1 MTKILKTLGTLIVI
15 LACVITVKAQLP
27 PGIVPYN
34 GIPRLVPATL
44 ADFNT
49 MNYCRLTT
57 GGFIARPASPSCV
70 SIPMPSDQVTISNP
84 ASNPALTIFSNRT
97 QDLNTCYGT
106 DNLVRLYTFPS
117 ASNFTGW
124 DTTTYGVP
132 KVLRM
137 GNTTPL
143 EGTINNNTGMTA
155 SYYFIPN
162 EEQNLLV
169 FWFSFVA
176 TNPISGHYTQRNPM
190 FRGEVTDVNGNFI
203 NTNPMYSSFY
213 IIPKGTDP
221 NYHAC
226 THDIYTTGDQMT
238 CTSTYSDGVFW
249 ASWIRVAF
257 NLTDYEGQVVRLRI
271 LVSEC
276 QANVHRA
283 YCYYTGFGAKAALD
297 VQACGDDNITFE
309 APAGFSSYRWYIN
322 NVEDQN
328 LVNIRKFTRARNT
341 NETLFRCDM
350 ISRTGA
356 PSSITSTINYYDIF
370 TNFTW
375 EQKFDE
381 CDNKVQFTNTSE
393 IYKINNGGNVPQ
405 PVQYVHW
412 DFGDGQTSTEI
423 SPVHYYDGTG
433 PYNVT
438 LTVWDADSIC
448 EASSNSGEPVSITLI
463 PSEVMTTTDSVS
475 TCEEKLPYLYTDPLM
490 APSDVYSWTVGG
502 DYTVTYPLAA
512 WNGCDS
518 VVNVTL
524 DIKKPSVRIEQ
535 HQDYCETFSTE
546 LQAIP
551 NNENVTYLWNTEET
565 TPSIIAT
572 SHGTYNVTVTDE
584 NDCTAK
590 SFIKIAACEPPI
602 YIPTAI
608 TPSDKNGL
616 NDCVELYAAN
626 LISSIEFTVFNRVG
640 QIVYKTYDPHFK
652 WCGEVYGETPIN
664 TIYQYV
670 IIIVDQR
677 GIETMKKGTITVL

>member
-1 MTKILKTLGTLIVI
+1 M
-15 LACVITVKAQLP
+15 
-27 PGIVPYN
+27 
-34 GIPRLVPATL
+34 
-44 ADFNT
+44 
-49 MNYCRLTT
+49 
-57 GGFIARPASPSCV
+57 
-70 SIPMPSDQVTISNP
+70 
-84 ASNPALTIFSNRT
+84 
-97 QDLNTCYGT
+97 NTCWGT
-106 DNLVRLYTFPS
+106 DNSVRLYTFPS

-143 EGTINNNTGMTA
+143 SGGVSGNNGMSAT
-155 SYYFIPN
+155 YYFIPN

-176 TNPISGHYTQRNPM
+176 TNPISTHHSYRNPL
-190 FRGEVTDVNGNFI
+190 FRAEVTDVNGNFI
-203 NTNPMYSSFY
+203 NSNPMYSTFY
-213 IIPKGTDP
+213 ILPKGEDP
-221 NYHAC
+221 DFHAC
-226 THDIYTTGDQMT
+226 THDIYTTGDQKT
-238 CTSTYSDGVFW
+238 CTNTFSDGVFW
-249 ASWIRVAF
+249 ANWIRVAF
-257 NLTDYEGQVVRLRI
+257 NLADYEGQIVRLRI
-271 LVSEC
+271 YVSEC
-276 QANVHRA
+276 DAFVHRA

-297 VQACGDDNITFE
+297 VQACGDDNIVFE
-309 APAGFSSYRWYIN
+309 APVGFTSYRWYIN
-322 NVEDQN
+322 NVEQQSY
-328 LVNIRKFTRARNT
+328 VNVRKFTRARNI

-356 PSSITSTINYYDIF
+356 PSSITTTINYYDIF
-370 TNFTW
+370 PSFTW

-381 CDNKVQFTNTSE
+381 CDNKVEFTNTS
-393 IYKINNGGNVPQ
+393 IINKINNGGTVPQ
-405 PVQYVHW
+405 PVQYVYW
-412 DFGDGQTSTEI
+412 DFGDGQTSAEI
-423 SPVHYYDGTG
+423 SPIHYYDGTG

-438 LTVWDADSIC
+438 LKVWDADSIC
-448 EASSNSGEPVSITLI
+448 DASSNAGEPVTITLV
-463 PSEVMTTTDSVS
+463 PSEIMTTTDTVS

-490 APSDVYSWTVGG
+490 APSDVYSWTVPGN
-502 DYTVTYPLAA
+502 YTVTYPMAA

-518 VVNVTL
+518 VVHVTL

-546 LQAIP
+546 LLAIP

-565 TPSIIAT
+565 TPSIIVT
-572 SHGTYNVTVTDE
+572 THGTYDVTIRDE

-602 YIPTAI
+602 YIPSAI

-670 IIIVDQR
+670 LVIVDQR
-677 GIETMKKGTITVL
+677 GIETLKKGTITVL

>member
-34 GIPRLVPATL
+34 GIPRLVPETA

-57 GGFIARPASPSCV
+57 GGYITHPASPNCSA
-70 SIPMPSDQVTISNP
+70 IPLPSNQYTISNP
-84 ASNPALTIFSNRT
+84 ASNPALTIFSTRT
-97 QDLNTCYGT
+97 QDMNTCWGT
-106 DNLVRLYTFPS
+106 DNSVRLYTFPS

-143 EGTINNNTGMTA
+143 SGGVSGNNGMSAT
-155 SYYFIPN
+155 YYFIPN

-176 TNPISGHYTQRNPM
+176 TNPISYHHSYRNPL
-190 FRGEVTDVNGNFI
+190 FRAEVTDVNGNFI
-203 NTNPMYSSFY
+203 NSNPMYSTFY
-213 IIPKGTDP
+213 ILPKGEDP
-221 NYHAC
+221 DFHAC

-238 CTSTYSDGVFW
+238 CTNTFSDGVFW
-249 ASWIRVAF
+249 ANWIRVAF
-257 NLTDYEGQVVRLRI
+257 NLADYEGQIVRLRI
-271 LVSEC
+271 YVSEC
-276 QANVHRA
+276 DAFVHRA

-297 VQACGDDNITFE
+297 IQACGDDNITFE
-309 APAGFSSYRWYIN
+309 APVGFTSYRWYVN
-322 NVEDQN
+322 NIEDQS
-328 LVNIRKFTRARNT
+328 LVNFRKFTRARNT

-448 EASSNSGEPVSITLI
+448 DASSNAGEPIVVTLS
-463 PSEVMTTTDSVS
+463 PSEIMTTTDTVS

-490 APSDVYSWTVGG
+490 APSDVYSWTVPGN
-502 DYTVTYPLAA
+502 YTVTYPMAA

-518 VVNVTL
+518 VVDVTL
-524 DIKKPSVRIEQ
+524 DIKKPAVRIEQ

-551 NNENVTYLWNTEET
+551 NNENVTYMWNTEET
-565 TPSIIAT
+565 TPSIIVT

-602 YIPTAI
+602 YIPSAI

-670 IIIVDQR
+670 LVIVDQR
-677 GIETMKKGTITVL
+677 GIETLKKGTITVL

>member
-1 MTKILKTLGTLIVI
+1 MTKLFKTLGILVFI
-15 LACVITVKAQLP
+15 LACVTSVKAQLP

-44 ADFNT
+44 SDFNT

-57 GGFIARPASPSCV
+57 GVHMSPTTSTSC
-70 SIPMPSDQVTISNP
+70 SPIPIPGTQNTISNP
-84 ASNPALTIFSNRT
+84 ASNSALTIFSTRS
-97 QDLNTCYGT
+97 QDNNTCWGT
-106 DNLVRLYTFPS
+106 DNSVKLYTFPS
-117 ASNFTGW
+117 TSNFTGW

-137 GNTTPL
+137 GNTSPL
-143 EGTINNNTGMTA
+143 AGDMSNNNGMTA

-176 TNPISGHYTQRNPM
+176 TNPNHSLSENPF
-190 FRGEVTDVNGNFI
+190 FRVEVTDVNGSFI
-203 NTNPMYSSFY
+203 NTNPMYSTFY
-213 IIPKGTDP
+213 INPKGTSSNENP
-221 NYHAC
+221 CAQ
-226 THDIYTTGDQMT
+226 DIVSTGDQLT
-238 CTSTYSDGVFW
+238 CFNTFPQGVFW
-249 ASWIRVAF
+249 ANWIRVAF
-257 NLTDYEGQVVRLRI
+257 NLADYEGQVVRLRV

-276 QANVHRA
+276 VYDFHRA
-283 YCYYTGFGAKAALD
+283 YCYFTGFGTKAALD
-297 VQACGDDNITFE
+297 IQACGDDNIVFE
-309 APAGFSSYRWYIN
+309 APVGFTSYRWYVN
-322 NVEDQN
+322 NIEDAS
-328 LVNIRKFTRARNT
+328 LVNIRKFTRLRNT

-356 PSSITSTINYYDIF
+356 PSSITSTINYYDIL

-405 PVQYVHW
+405 PVQYVYW

-423 SPVHYYDGTG
+423 SPIHYYDGTG

-438 LTVWDADSIC
+438 LKVWDADSIC
-448 EASSNSGEPVSITLI
+448 DASSNAGEPIVVTLS
-463 PSEVMTTTDSVS
+463 PSEIMTTTDTVS

-490 APSDVYSWTVGG
+490 APSDVYSWTVPGN
-502 DYTVTYPLAA
+502 YTVTYPMAA

-518 VVNVTL
+518 VVDVTL
-524 DIKKPSVRIEQ
+524 DIKKPAVRIEQ

-546 LQAIP
+546 LIAIP

-565 TPSIIAT
+565 TPSIIVT
-572 SHGTYNVTVTDE
+572 THGTYDVTIRDE

-616 NDCVELYAAN
+616 NDCIELYAAN
-626 LISSIEFTVFNRVG
+626 LIQSIEFTIFNRFG
-640 QIVYKTYDPHFK
+640 QIVYKTYDPNFK
-652 WCGEVYGETPIN
+652 WCGEVYGDLPIN

-670 IIIVDQR
+670 LVIVDQR